1 MAIPIKKMDLQEW
14 ITENPIDSKML
25 WNSSAHNQLSFMRN
39 IIAPMCNEDG
49 SIQVIASHRSKSIN
63 LPVYE
68 ITVGTRVRFT
78 VRDNFYNW
86 KVSFEPLGGLN
97 VDFKGLIDPNKEIHS
112 CYCEGFPES
121 RVFGSY
127 GKTQIPGNR
136 TEFTV
141 ELPNEYK
148 VYVFFWLITRAMG
161 IETGWD

>member
-1 MAIPIKKMDLQEW
+1 MDLQEW

-39 IIAPMCNEDG
+39 VIAPMCNKDG

-86 KVSFEPLGGLN
+86 KVSVEPLGRLTVN
-97 VDFKGLIDPNKEIHS
+97 FKGLINPDEIIHS

-121 RVFGSY
+121 RVFGPY
-127 GKTQIPGNR
+127 GQTQIPGNR

-161 IETGWD
+161 VEQLERDGWRWD